1 MRAWLQRLPS
11 ADTKQYVGNFLSVFR
26 VRPAAEADSNSDD
39 DNADTK
45 FQLNHENLGKALRT
59 QMPPQKK
66 NGTKAWNDD
75 RSQDVAAAFACLETF
90 WARPSFGD
98 NTPQTTTGFAQLDAE
113 AIQKAAR
120 KKPTATVPR
129 DTTVPA
135 VITSEETPDYVTK
148 VARWKQTLANSSV
161 CNAEQTQFCHQVAD
175 RIVQELNDLR
185 DGTEDAGGSSE
196 PLRWVL
202 HGGPG
207 TGKSYTL
214 RLLREKLFE
223 ETLCWQHG
231 VQFQIVSFQ
240 AVMAD
245 LLGGDTIH
253 HALGL
258 DWNGDSASNALR
270 AWERARHT
278 LQWRWLILDEFS
290 MVSAELLAQLEL
302 RCRELIRDLGVSK
315 YRRHAGDSR
324 PFGGLNIILARDL
337 YQLPPPKGMFLG
349 DIPWDLVAGR
359 KASKRATGHHGQTLL
374 WGGPSSGMQGV
385 TELVRCER
393 TADAWLTEVQQQ
405 LRYGQLSN
413 DNHAFLH
420 GRPTS
425 VPGSWLGGRI
435 TCGNAVC
442 GKIASANASPEQILA
457 QECRHCRT
465 ERCARQRVAT
475 ADDPRVAAAFA
486 DAVAI
491 FPTNDIKYHA
501 NKLRALEWASARQRH
516 LYIAVAQDTASSAV
530 LNEKPH
536 LADDKL
542 QWLQRHD
549 KECGGLYG
557 VLPLCIGMPVRAAD
571 HLDRARGILRGC
583 KGIVLG
589 WSDSQGDVSDGVTL
603 WNKLPAVVYVKFETS
618 TPFQITGLSEPNV
631 YPVSV
636 TKRTWFLDRQRK
648 FPRLRIR
655 RVQFPLVPGFA
666 ITAHVGQGQ
675 TLREGVIADLCL
687 GPGSNC
693 FTAYVAFTRVAGRE
707 YLLILRPFDA
717 APFQKGIGLGR
728 ELLLRHLRGECIDW
742 KALLAKYCEER
753 SCSVCGERRQNCAFT
768 AGQWKRDDTAR
779 VCRECTKHYADI
791 GTPWQCNV
799 CKQWHVEDN
808 FPMKHRQRQ
817 CSFYRVCLTCEVKKP
832 CTTCKVA
839 KPESDFGA
847 AAWKARHADRRIC
860 RACAVRV
867 RGCWTCT
874 SCENR
879 MPKADFSAWCRRR
892 AHTENGTQ
900 TCNYCFQSLAL
911 FRCAHRTRQ
920 RLRTLRTKLQR
931 QKKEKILDQV
941 RADISTIVRSRL
953 PSSCQASVPQEASH
967 QVPPKIEEQCL
978 AEPDGKQTKEAEPK
992 AWQEA
997 IAEEVRKEID
1007 KIVVER
1013 KNNIAAAAAQ
1023 PAAGPTPRTQHAP
1036 SPPEGA
1042 NRPPQAHAARAAQQQ
1057 YTYKCP
1063 ACQEAV
1069 QSSVFTGKVQTRGHC
1084 GRQFRVAG
1092 GVVCNRY
1099 VHACPTCKTPV
1110 ESTRPH
1116 GRIQKTHKTPQG
1128 RECKTSQWQVAKPRE
1143 PGPS

>member
-1 MRAWLQRLPS
+1 M
-11 ADTKQYVGNFLSVFR
+11 
-26 VRPAAEADSNSDD
+26 
-39 DNADTK
+39 
-45 FQLNHENLGKALRT
+45 
-59 QMPPQKK
+59 
-66 NGTKAWNDD
+66 
-75 RSQDVAAAFACLETF
+75 
-90 WARPSFGD
+90 
-98 NTPQTTTGFAQLDAE
+98 
-113 AIQKAAR
+113 
-120 KKPTATVPR
+120 PR

-324 PFGGLNIILARDL
+324 PFGGLNIILAGDL
-337 YQLPPPKGMFLG
+337 YQLPPPKGTFLG

-603 WNKLPAVVYVKFETS
+603 WNKLPAVFT
-618 TPFQITGLSEPNV
+618 LS
-631 YPVSV
+631 
-636 TKRTWFLDRQRK
+636 LRQ
-648 FPRLRIR
+648 
-655 RVQFPLVPGFA
+655 
-666 ITAHVGQGQ
+666 
-675 TLREGVIADLCL
+675 
-687 GPGSNC
+687 
-693 FTAYVAFTRVAGRE
+693 
-707 YLLILRPFDA
+707 
-717 APFQKGIGLGR
+717 
-728 ELLLRHLRGECIDW
+728 
-742 KALLAKYCEER
+742 
-753 SCSVCGERRQNCAFT
+753 
-768 AGQWKRDDTAR
+768 
-779 VCRECTKHYADI
+779 
-791 GTPWQCNV
+791 
-799 CKQWHVEDN
+799 
-808 FPMKHRQRQ
+808 
-817 CSFYRVCLTCEVKKP
+817 
-832 CTTCKVA
+832 
-839 KPESDFGA
+839 
-847 AAWKARHADRRIC
+847 
-860 RACAVRV
+860 
-867 RGCWTCT
+867 
-874 SCENR
+874 
-879 MPKADFSAWCRRR
+879 
-892 AHTENGTQ
+892 
-900 TCNYCFQSLAL
+900 
-911 FRCAHRTRQ
+911 AHR
-920 RLRTLRTKLQR
+920 
-931 QKKEKILDQV
+931 
-941 RADISTIVRSRL
+941 
-953 PSSCQASVPQEASH
+953 
-967 QVPPKIEEQCL
+967 
-978 AEPDGKQTKEAEPK
+978 
-992 AWQEA
+992 
-997 IAEEVRKEID
+997 
-1007 KIVVER
+1007 
-1013 KNNIAAAAAQ
+1013 
-1023 PAAGPTPRTQHAP
+1023 
-1036 SPPEGA
+1036 
-1042 NRPPQAHAARAAQQQ
+1042 
-1057 YTYKCP
+1057 
-1063 ACQEAV
+1063 
-1069 QSSVFTGKVQTRGHC
+1069 
-1084 GRQFRVAG
+1084 FR
-1092 GVVCNRY
+1092 
-1099 VHACPTCKTPV
+1099 
-1110 ESTRPH
+1110 
-1116 GRIQKTHKTPQG
+1116 
-1128 RECKTSQWQVAKPRE
+1128 
-1143 PGPS
+1143 